1 MDIAAELKAKTGP
14 FPLYVWLLGMTALAA
29 GAWFLL
35 KKKKNAQPTTGTP
48 GAACTMADG
57 SAGTWDSSGTVCQAT
72 TVSTVNAPSSGGQ
85 RSWRTTA
92 GSSWAGSASALGGMA
107 GATDTSGSTVTSTP
121 ATTAAASTPA
131 AAASTTPPAAPP
143 VSTSTTG
150 PTAPKSV
157 MPAAVTGLHV
167 TSTGTNS
174 IGLAWTKSANATS
187 YQVRVT
193 YQSAVTSTAMTTG
206 TSYTVTGLTA
216 NHTYGLHVVAINGS
230 NWAPE
235 ASISQK
241 TKS

>member
-1 MDIAAELKAKTGP
+1 MDIGAELKAKAGP
-14 FPLYVWLLGMTALAA
+14 FPLYVWLLGMTAVAA

-72 TVSTVNAPSSGGQ
+72 TVSTVNAPANGGQ
-85 RSWRTTA
+85 RSWR
-92 GSSWAGSASALGGMA
+92 SSA
-107 GATDTSGSTVTSTP
+107 GATSGSLATATTSP
-121 ATTAAASTPA
+121 AATAAASTPA
-131 AAASTTPPAAPP
+131 AAASTTPPEAPP

-150 PTAPKSV
+150 PTSPKSV
-157 MPAAVTGLHV
+157 TPAAVTGLHV
-167 TSTGTNS
+167 TSVGTTS
-174 IGLAWTKSANATS
+174 IGIAWSKSANATS

-193 YQSAVTSTAMTTG
+193 YQSSVTSTAMTTS
-206 TSYTVTGLTA
+206 TSHTVTGLTA
-216 NHTYGLHVVAINGS
+216 NHTYGIHVVAINGS

>member
-1 MDIAAELKAKTGP
+1 MDIGAELKAKAGP
-14 FPLYVWLLGMTALAA
+14 FPLYVWLLAMTALAA
-29 GAWFLL
+29 VAYFLL
-35 KKKKNAQPTTGTP
+35 KKKKAATPATGTP

-72 TVSTVNAPSSGGQ
+72 TTSTVNAPSTGGQ
-85 RSWRTTA
+85 RTWRTAA
-92 GSSWAGSASALGGMA
+92 GSNSAGSASALAGMA
-107 GATDTSGSTVTSTP
+107 GDTSSTVTSTP
-121 ATTAAASTPA
+121 VTTAAASTPA

-157 MPAAVTGLHV
+157 TPAAVTGLHV

>member
-29 GAWFLL
+29 GAYFLL
-35 KKKKNAQPTTGTP
+35 KKKKASQPTTGTP

-85 RSWRTTA
+85 RSWRTSA
-92 GSSWAGSASALGGMA
+92 GSNSAGSASSLGG
-107 GATDTSGSTVTSTP
+107 GTITSTP
-121 ATTAAASTPA
+121 VTTAAASTPA
-131 AAASTTPPAAPP
+131 AAAATTPPASPP

-150 PTAPKSV
+150 PTSPKAV

-167 TSTGTNS
+167 TSAGTNS
-174 IGLAWTKSANATS
+174 IGIAWNKSANATS

-193 YQSAVTSTAMTTG
+193 YQSKVTSTAMTTS
-206 TSYTVTGLTA
+206 TSHTISGLTP
-216 NHTYGLHVVAINGS
+216 NHTYGIHVIAINGS

>member
-29 GAWFLL
+29 GAYFLL
-35 KKKKNAQPTTGTP
+35 KKKKASQPTTGTP

-72 TVSTVNAPSSGGQ
+72 TVSTVNAPESGGQ
-85 RSWRTTA
+85 RSWRTSA
-92 GSSWAGSASALGGMA
+92 GSNSAGSASSLGG
-107 GATDTSGSTVTSTP
+107 GTITSTP
-121 ATTAAASTPA
+121 VTTAAASTPA
-131 AAASTTPPAAPP
+131 AAAATTPPASPP

-150 PTAPKSV
+150 PTSPKAV

-167 TSTGTNS
+167 TSAGTNS
-174 IGLAWTKSANATS
+174 IGIAWNKSANATS

-193 YQSAVTSTAMTTG
+193 YQSKVTSTAMTTS
-206 TSYTVTGLTA
+206 TSHTISGLTP
-216 NHTYGLHVVAINGS
+216 NHTYGIHVIAINGS

>member
-29 GAWFLL
+29 GAYFLL
-35 KKKKNAQPTTGTP
+35 KKKKASQPTSGTP

-72 TVSTVNAPSSGGQ
+72 TVSTVNAPASGGQ
-85 RSWRTTA
+85 RSWRTSA
-92 GSSWAGSASALGGMA
+92 GSNSAGSASSLGG
-107 GATDTSGSTVTSTP
+107 GTVTSTP
-121 ATTAAASTPA
+121 VTTAAASTPA
-131 AAASTTPPAAPP
+131 AAAATTPPASPP

-150 PTAPKSV
+150 PTSPKAV

-167 TSTGTNS
+167 TSAGTNS
-174 IGLAWTKSANATS
+174 IGIAWNKSANATS

-193 YQSAVTSTAMTTG
+193 YQSKVTSTAMTTS
-206 TSYTVTGLTA
+206 TSHTISGLTP
-216 NHTYGLHVVAINGS
+216 NHTYGIHVIAINGS

>member
-1 MDIAAELKAKTGP
+1 MDIAAELKARTGP

-29 GAWFLL
+29 GAYFLL
-35 KKKKNAQPTTGTP
+35 KKKKSSQPTSGTP

-72 TVSTVNAPSSGGQ
+72 TVSTVNAPSNGGQ
-85 RSWRTTA
+85 RSWR
-92 GSSWAGSASALGGMA
+92 SSA
-107 GATDTSGSTVTSTP
+107 GATSGSLATATTSP
-121 ATTAAASTPA
+121 AATAAASTPA
-131 AAASTTPPAAPP
+131 AAASTTPPEAPP

-150 PTAPKSV
+150 PTSPKAV
-157 MPAAVTGLHV
+157 MPAPVTGLHV
-167 TSTGTNS
+167 TSTGTTT
-174 IGLAWTKSANATS
+174 IGIAWNKSANATS

-193 YQSAVTSTAMTTG
+193 YQSKVTSTAMTTS
-206 TSYTVTGLTA
+206 TSHTVSGLTA
-216 NHTYGLHVVAINGS
+216 NHTYGIHVVAINGS